1 MNTGTYMLRSCVV
14 RMPIDAK
21 FSTFSQR
28 PLTREKV
35 ASIGLRNRPV
45 KCFRQIKSYVNG
57 LVSTRLP
64 EELEFVEEHIE
75 EDYAFGMD
83 FPNDG
88 ECLPVV
94 CPREY
99 TSGLLSARPTN
110 NDLSTSTRSVKAHE
124 FSVESTSNVNFQQR
138 AHQFRDGFN
147 LATQTYSADIEF
159 PVRVGPFQP
168 YRSAKSLGNS
178 IIPYVGEAMIE
189 FDWRQYRST
198 DSNADVYKIN
208 GTSPY
213 LSEGNHNVHFW
224 QSTTAADALVPVN
237 QPRHMDVAKYLF
249 EAGGGL
255 AQSARSCGS
264 FGTRGVTEPFCLAV
278 AYNGGKE
285 GSFMICPYDTKSVGT
300 WYNGSGQVGFHANY
314 NGGGQIVPGLHV
326 DNMRNECLKATLDL
340 KTGLDKDNITTL
352 FPKGSLVNF
361 DAQWLLEHTDLR
373 EDSFPAQCVVGAVS
387 ADIPIYTDGADPAA
401 GNPLTN
407 CGMYRNATV
416 AAGTGQAAVHAAA
429 TAAVAATVLPAQI
442 DNINAGANNFNK
454 RRIRVQTAAVCPARA
469 VPDQATLGRATQ
481 LANPLGL
488 PSRQV
493 YFEPNDLKFTDRTA
507 IARNPEV
514 TYCVWEVYDDNFLE
528 HAARS
533 WARGEYDSRHQNQ
546 GYLNSNRRAIEELE
560 FRLGKQNYKSG
571 QVLGAWVPSAALF
584 ETLER
589 LERCDPANPANA
601 VAQQDMNLEQTKSR
615 RGDLAL
621 YSENEDD
628 MLGDHAIYSEYEPRT
643 AFTQV
648 QRKACWDHAT
658 ITQDLATRQACLM
671 EILYMIGKFSKVN
684 LFISQ
689 NAGQNDGTETPTV
702 ANFLGAY
709 LRQAAGP
716 NIVNEA
722 AAYYNTRFII
732 PRGTRIRLK
741 TFRHVGIKHDCQ
753 LLGAPVAVA
762 QDYANPQTLATGID
776 FNWGEER
783 GRFPYQLIQPRADN
797 YTEGSRPSGL
807 GGRGF
812 QYEDSIKNIQLSWRA
827 QPELVCEWVILPPSK
842 VQPTYRL
849 SYPQHEFFRALYP
862 SPTFTLPSRGAV
874 KEVAI
879 RGLKLNEVPNKVYVY
894 AMLTERSRNYLE
906 WLDVKPTIVQI
917 ETQIN
922 ETVDTT
928 SHIPLWLGYRF
939 FKENCPY
946 SAKTKDE
953 WVNDN
958 CWILSP
964 QNLNISAET
973 FTESM
978 ARVSTL
984 SVVCRVEMNRAYR
997 QISQNYSPALFP
1009 GLAATG
1015 KSVMTPEFELRVVV
1029 TYDNHSLIMNS
1040 RNEMLIEKNTLA
1052 TRGPTGLVR
1061 QDRGL
1066 PKQGGLM
1073 MY

>member
-35 ASIGLRNRPV
+35 SSIGLRNRPV
-45 KCFRQIKSYVNG
+45 KCFRQIKSFVNG

-99 TSGLLSARPTN
+99 TSGLLSDRPTN
-110 NDLSTSTRSVKAHE
+110 SDMSTSTRSVKAHE

-168 YRSAKSLGNS
+168 YRSAKSIGNS

-189 FDWRQYRST
+189 FDWRQYRSN
-198 DSNADVYKIN
+198 DSNADVYKVN
-208 GTSPY
+208 GSSPY
-213 LSEGNHNVHFW
+213 LSEGGNNLHFW
-224 QSTTAADALVPVN
+224 LDTPAADVLVPLT

-249 EAGGGL
+249 EYGGGL
-255 AQSARSCGS
+255 AQAARASGS
-264 FGTRGVTEPFCLAV
+264 FGTRGVSEPFCLAV
-278 AYNGGKE
+278 AYNGGQE
-285 GSFMICPYDTKSVGT
+285 GSFMICPYDTESVGT
-300 WYNGSGQVGFHANY
+300 WYNGSGQTGYHAAY
-314 NGGGQIVPGLHV
+314 AQPGLHV
-326 DNMRNECLKATLDL
+326 DNMRNECLKSSLDL
-340 KTGLDKDNITTL
+340 KTGFDKDNITTS
-352 FPKGSLVNF
+352 FPKGTLLNF
-361 DAQWLLEHTDLR
+361 DSQWLLEHTDLL
-373 EDSFPAQCVVGAVS
+373 EDSFPFQCVVGAVS
-387 ADIPIYTDGADPAA
+387 ADIPVYTEGADPAQ
-401 GNPLTN
+401 GNALTN
-407 CGMYRNATV
+407 NGLYRNATFNGAGV
-416 AAGTGQAAVHAAA
+416 GANIAAAAAA
-429 TAAVAATVLPAQI
+429 TQLRVVPAQLT
-442 DNINAGANNFNK
+442 NVNAGANNFCK
-454 RRIRVQTAAVCPARA
+454 RRLRVQAAAVCAPRA
-469 VPDQATLGRATQ
+469 VPDQATLGRAQQ

-493 YFEPNDLKFTDRTA
+493 FFEPNDLQFTDRSA
-507 IARNPEV
+507 AALARNPEV
-514 TYCVWEVYDDNFLE
+514 TYAVWEVYDDDFLE

-533 WARGEYDSRHQNQ
+533 WARGEYSSRDNNAA
-546 GYLNSNRRAIEELE
+546 YLLNKQRAIEELE
-560 FRLGKQNYKSG
+560 FQLCKQNFKTG
-571 QVLGAWVPSAALF
+571 QILGAWIPSAELF
-584 ETLER
+584 DLLEK
-589 LERCDPANPANA
+589 LDRCDPANPAQ
-601 VAQQDMNLEQTKSR
+601 VVPQLDMNAEQTKTN
-615 RGDLAL
+615 RGDQAL

-628 MLGDHAIYSEYEPRT
+628 IQAVHAIRTEYTDILFPST
-643 AFTQV
+643 
-648 QRKACWDHAT
+648 QRKACWDEDAVTTSHAN
-658 ITQDLATRQACLM
+658 RQLCLQ
-671 EILYMIGKFSKVN
+671 EIIFQIGKSSKVN
-684 LFISQ
+684 LYINQ
-689 NAGQNDGTETPTV
+689 GQAEQPTIAYFLALRQLQDQQGVGTV
-702 ANFLGAY
+702 AH
-709 LRQAAGP
+709 P
-716 NIVNEA
+716 
-722 AAYYNTRFII
+722 AAYWHTRFVI

-753 LLGAPVAVA
+753 LLGARDANA
-762 QDYANPQTLATGID
+762 QVYANPQALADGID

-797 YTEGSRPSGL
+797 YSGKVRPSGL

-812 QYEDSIKNIQLSWRA
+812 QYEDSIKNVQLSWRS

-862 SPTFTLPSRGAV
+862 SPTFTLPSRGAT

-917 ETQIN
+917 ETTIN

-928 SHIPLWLGYRF
+928 SHIPLWLYRF

-984 SVVCRVEMNRAYR
+984 SVVARVQMNRAYR

-1009 GLAATG
+1009 GLEATG